1 MLNRK
6 IHYGNI

>member
-6 IHYGNI
+6 IKKLQ